1 MMKRLFLIC
10 LALVVSGCVTTV
22 SPGAMPS
29 QAQRGLPADY
39 FESQQGCFDAW
50 AEILDSWVKTTGGVR
65 GSLQETRRITA
76 DGTSVLSRIMQRAWV
91 LQARGGA
98 SDDRSIVLQFSEA
111 LEDVAPDAVPDECV
125 TIVWLQPLLI
135 ERSEASTEGVEE
147 ELRAVAPPE
156 ALQDS
161 RSFSNWLLMQMLTRS
176 PDRSAHIQ
184 ARPSNP

>member
-1 MMKRLFLIC
+1 MKRLLLIC
-10 LALVVSGCVTTV
+10 LSLVVSGCVTTV
-22 SPGAMPS
+22 SPRAMPS

-39 FESQQGCFDAW
+39 FDSRQGCFDAW
-50 AEILDSWVKTTGGVR
+50 AEILDSWVKATGGVR
-65 GSLQETRRITA
+65 GSLHETRRITAA
-76 DGTSVLSRIMQRAWV
+76 DGTSVLSRIMQRVWV

-111 LEDVAPDAVPDECV
+111 LEDVAPDAVPDECA

-135 ERSEASTEGVEE
+135 ERSKAFTEGAEE
-147 ELRAVAPPE
+147 ELRSAAPPE

-176 PDRSAHIQ
+176 PDRSAYIQ
-184 ARPSNP
+184 ARPGNP